1 MKPIPKPQVTLAI
14 PRKNSKVVV
23 ELKYVRLTATDRDGK
38 IRTYLIP
45 ATSIAENYAAQ
56 AASEVYDSAYED
68 VYWSYFF
75 MTYND
80 DKNIKSVLD
89 RLSKED
95 MQWIIDNAVPY
106 NTENDLTLDDIDRN
120 WNSIKLSIEKRKI
133 LPFAEKSKHRQCE
146 TEEITEE
153 PDPVEDPDKQGYVV
167 VSHEDLTALIQ
178 LASKSQE
185 DSETDTDAEEP
196 EESEDPEPDAEEE
209 AVPEISRG
217 IYHVELTEEPLV
229 FGKHGVV

>member
-1 MKPIPKPQVTLAI
+1 MKPIPKPPLAI

-23 ELKYVRLTATDRDGK
+23 ELKYVRLTANDRDGK
-38 IRTYLIP
+38 IKTYLIP
-45 ATSIAENYAAQ
+45 ATSIAEIYAAQ

-75 MTYND
+75 LTYND

-89 RLSKED
+89 RLSRED

-120 WNSIKLSIEKRKI
+120 WNSIKMSIEKRKI

-146 TEEITEE
+146 KTEKSSEE
-153 PDPVEDPDKQGYVV
+153 PETVEESDKQGYVV
-167 VSHEDLTALIQ
+167 VSQEDLAALIQ
-178 LASKSQE
+178 LASKPQE
-185 DSETDTDAEEP
+185 DADAEEP
-196 EESEDPEPDAEEE
+196 EGSEDPIEDEEE
-209 AVPEISRG
+209 ETVPEISGMKG
-217 IYHVELTEEPLV
+217 IYHVELTEEPMV